1 MCVLVLYKIG
11 MFHNIFSKICG
22 YTRKELDLSLMDV
35 LVHWA
40 VSVVFCDQSALD
52 TVDTMPWHV
61 LHWLTMAVF
70 LWTSHSQHS
79 KWTPNRQ
86 HSFTMSEARET
97 WGSTISFIL
106 ACIGYAVGLGNIWR
120 FPYLAYKSGGG
131 AFLIPYMIMLV
142 LCGIPL
148 LYMELAVGQYTRR
161 GPIGALGKLCPIL
174 KGSIAYIMLISCNWL
189 KQFLL

>member
-1 MCVLVLYKIG
+1 
-11 MFHNIFSKICG
+11 
-22 YTRKELDLSLMDV
+22 
-35 LVHWA
+35 
-40 VSVVFCDQSALD
+40 
-52 TVDTMPWHV
+52 
-61 LHWLTMAVF
+61 MAVF

-79 KWTPNRQ
+79 KWTPNR
-86 HSFTMSEARET
+86 HYSSMSEARET

-161 GPIGALGKLCPIL
+161 GPIGALGKLCPLL
-174 KGSIAYIMLISCNWL
+174 KGNIAYLFLAIDFLNNFSYKRCWFINGCDIISTDH
-189 KQFLL
+189 LLQCDHVLGSGLPGVQLHWVAAMGKL